1 MVFIINIYIVIYHN
15 CFSFDFN
22 LLPFHKIKIS
32 LTFKCQRTVE
42 MGRDKESGFKLN
54 YTFVPLLVAILS
66 QRIIYIPLYLFVSFL
81 TSFWPNKNGLRTKC
95 FHDSNNFLTK
105 KVNVKIVHNLID
117 FLKFDIWIEFVHL
130 ACQFQTGQ
138 GPLSGYLNFI
148 IVILLNL
155 TM

>member
-1 MVFIINIYIVIYHN
+1 LELKFLATETASGVLFLLLTHMVFIINIYIVIYHN
-15 CFSFDFN
+15 SFSFDFN

-42 MGRDKESGFKLN
+42 MGRDKESGFKMN
-54 YTFVPLLVAILS
+54 YTFVPLLVATLS

-105 KVNVKIVHNLID
+105 KKLMSRLFTIWLI
-117 FLKFDIWIEFVHL
+117 F
-130 ACQFQTGQ
+130 
-138 GPLSGYLNFI
+138 
-148 IVILLNL
+148 
-155 TM
+155 